1 MPETAYALYV
11 GIDWGTVTHQVAV
24 LDAQR
29 VLLGERAIAHEAV
42 ALHALTEWLT
52 QLARGEPA
60 RVAVALEVPRGAV
73 VDTLLERGFHVF
85 ALNPKQLDRFRD
97 RYTVAGA
104 KDDRRD
110 AFVLATALAT
120 DQPAFRAL
128 APEDP
133 LIIELREWSRVED
146 ELREEWG
153 RLASR
158 LREQLHRFYPQ
169 ALTLCPAAD
178 EGWFWALVGL
188 APTPAAALRLR
199 RAAVV
204 TLLRAHRIRRL
215 TADQVLAALQ
225 SPPLR
230 VAPGTVQAAS
240 AHVALLLPRLDLVD
254 RQRRDCARRIERL
267 LDALATTGEHQGH
280 RDVTILRSLPGVG
293 RVVAATMLAE
303 ASRLLAARD
312 YHGLRTQAG
321 VAPVT
326 RQSGKRLLVGM
337 RYACNPRLRNALYYW
352 SFISVRYDVHSRQH
366 YQLLRGRGHSHGRAL
381 RGVVDRLLTVLMAM
395 LAAQTTY
402 DPARRSA
409 MLALAP

>member
-42 ALHALTEWLT
+42 ALHGLTEWLT
-52 QLARGEPA
+52 QLAHGEPA

-133 LIIELREWSRVED
+133 LLIELREWSRAED

-169 ALTLCPAAD
+169 ALARCPAAD
-178 EGWFWALVGL
+178 EAWFWALVGL

-199 RAAVV
+199 HAAVV

-230 VAPGTVQAAS
+230 VAPTEARGAAI
-240 AHVALLLPRLDLVD
+240 
-254 RQRRDCARRIERL
+254 RRR
-267 LDALATTGEHQGH
+267 
-280 RDVTILRSLPGVG
+280 VGVG
-293 RVVAATMLAE
+293 WGRR
-303 ASRLLAARD
+303 SR
-312 YHGLRTQAG
+312 TS
-321 VAPVT
+321 VT
-326 RQSGKRLLVGM
+326 GAKIRS
-337 RYACNPRLRNALYYW
+337 P
-352 SFISVRYDVHSRQH
+352 
-366 YQLLRGRGHSHGRAL
+366 
-381 RGVVDRLLTVLMAM
+381 T
-395 LAAQTTY
+395 
-402 DPARRSA
+402 ARRSPTLSA
-409 MLALAP
+409 AQKIDR

>member
-1 MPETAYALYV
+1 MRLSEASRLETAYALYV

-29 VLLGERAIAHEAV
+29 VPLGERAIAHEAV
-42 ALHALTEWLT
+42 ALQALTEWLT
-52 QLARGEPA
+52 QLAGGEPA

-85 ALNPKQLDRFRD
+85 ALNPKQLDRFHD

-120 DQPAFRAL
+120 DRPAFRAL

-146 ELREEWG
+146 ELRVEWG

-169 ALTLCPAAD
+169 ALALCPAAD
-178 EGWFWALVGL
+178 EGWFWALLGL
-188 APTPAAALRLR
+188 APRPAAARRLR

-204 TLLRAHRIRRL
+204 TLLRGHRIHRL
-215 TADQVLAALQ
+215 TADHVLAALQ

-230 VAPGTVQAAS
+230 VAPGTVKAAS
-240 AHVALLLPRLDLVD
+240 AHVALLLPRLELVA
-254 RQRRDCARRIERL
+254 RQRRQVPPHVESIIGREHTLIKDLERRFEQGWPGTLQQHRPL
-267 LDALATTGEHQGH
+267 LWEVCQLAPTVREGKL
-280 RDVTILRSLPGVG
+280 DDLCC
-293 RVVAATMLAE
+293 
-303 ASRLLAARD
+303 
-312 YHGLRTQAG
+312 HGLPCRGAEE
-321 VAPVT
+321 A
-326 RQSGKRLLVGM
+326 RQTNPAETWVVGQ
-337 RYACNPRLRNALYYW
+337 
-352 SFISVRYDVHSRQH
+352 FHRQ
-366 YQLLRGRGHSHGRAL
+366 
-381 RGVVDRLLTVLMAM
+381 D
-395 LAAQTTY
+395 
-402 DPARRSA
+402 
-409 MLALAP
+409 

>member
-1 MPETAYALYV
+1 MPEIAYALYV

-24 LDAQR
+24 LDVQR
-29 VLLGERAIAHEAV
+29 VPLGERAVAHEAV
-42 ALHALTEWLT
+42 ALQTLTEWLME
-52 QLARGEPA
+52 LAGGDPA

-110 AFVLATALAT
+110 AFVLASALAT
-120 DQPAFRAL
+120 DRPAFRAL

-169 ALTLCPAAD
+169 GLALCPAAD
-178 EGWFWALVGL
+178 EAWFWALLGL
-188 APTPAAALRLR
+188 APTPAAAQRLR
-199 RAAVV
+199 RTAVV
-204 TLLRAHRIRRL
+204 TLLRQHRIRRL
-215 TADQVLAALQ
+215 TADHVLATLQ

-230 VAPGTVQAAS
+230 VAPGTVKAAS
-240 AHVALLLPRLDLVD
+240 GHVALLVPRLELVD

-267 LDALATTGEHQGH
+267 LDTLATTGEHRGH

-352 SFISVRYDVHSRQH
+352 GFISVRHDAHSRQH
-366 YQLLRGRGHSHGRAL
+366 YQFLRGRGHSHGRAL

-402 DPARRSA
+402 DPARRPA
-409 MLALAP
+409 ILALAP

>member
-42 ALHALTEWLT
+42 ALHGLTEWLT
-52 QLARGEPA
+52 QLAHGEPA

-133 LIIELREWSRVED
+133 LLIELREWSRVED

-169 ALTLCPAAD
+169 ALALCPAAD
-178 EGWFWALVGL
+178 EAWFWALVGL

-199 RAAVV
+199 HAAVV

-230 VAPGTVQAAS
+230 VAPGTVKAAS
-240 AHVALLLPRLDLVD
+240 AHVALLIP
-254 RQRRDCARRIERL
+254 
-267 LDALATTGEHQGH
+267 
-280 RDVTILRSLPGVG
+280 
-293 RVVAATMLAE
+293 
-303 ASRLLAARD
+303 
-312 YHGLRTQAG
+312 
-321 VAPVT
+321 
-326 RQSGKRLLVGM
+326 
-337 RYACNPRLRNALYYW
+337 
-352 SFISVRYDVHSRQH
+352 
-366 YQLLRGRGHSHGRAL
+366 
-381 RGVVDRLLTVLMAM
+381 
-395 LAAQTTY
+395 
-402 DPARRSA
+402 
-409 MLALAP
+409 